1 MNISQKV
8 LAMSLSVSLLG
19 TGAGMSQVAQ
29 AHDASHESVTKT
41 DSKAVELRSNLD
53 MLLSEHAYLAADT
66 MRKGAEGSKD
76 FDESVKSL
84 NMNTKELS
92 KAIGDVYG
100 KDAGMEFEKMW
111 SEHIGYFVDYVN
123 ATNNNDEKGRQEA
136 LNNLDNYRDTFSQF
150 MATATDEKL
159 EAKGL
164 SDGLQMHVNQLVS
177 AFDASVNGDYDKAY
191 KYERESIHHMYM
203 VSKGLS
209 DAITK
214 QFPEDYHHT
223 SATTKAADLR
233 SDLNY
238 LMSEHAAL
246 AADAMQNGY
255 DGSENYKASVKALE
269 MNTKDLSK
277 AIEDA
282 YGKDAGM
289 EFEKMWSEH
298 IGYFVDYVEASKNND
313 KDAKQEAKSNLDNY
327 SKEFGAFLSKA
338 TDNQLKSN
346 ELADGLGMHVD
357 QLLAS
362 FDAYTKGD
370 YKTSTMKVREAY
382 AHMFMPAKV
391 LSNAIVMQNKSDFE
405 MDMPKE
411 MPDTGAQK

>member
-76 FDESVKSL
+76 FEESVKSL

-382 AHMFMPAKV
+382 AHMFMPAKG

>member
-41 DSKAVELRSNLD
+41 DSKAVELRSSLD

-123 ATNNNDEKGRQEA
+123 ATKSNDEKGRQEA
-136 LNNLDNYRDTFSQF
+136 LNNLDNYRETFSQF

-298 IGYFVDYVEASKNND
+298 IGYFVDYVEASKNKD
-313 KDAKQEAKSNLDNY
+313 KDAKQEAKNNLDNY

-382 AHMFMPAKV
+382 AHMFMPAKG

>member
-41 DSKAVELRSNLD
+41 DSKAVELRSSLD

-382 AHMFMPAKV
+382 AHMFMPAKG

>member
-298 IGYFVDYVEASKNND
+298 IGYFVDYVNATNNND
-313 KDAKQEAKSNLDNY
+313 EK
-327 SKEFGAFLSKA
+327 
-338 TDNQLKSN
+338 
-346 ELADGLGMHVD
+346 
-357 QLLAS
+357 
-362 FDAYTKGD
+362 
-370 YKTSTMKVREAY
+370 
-382 AHMFMPAKV
+382 
-391 LSNAIVMQNKSDFE
+391 
-405 MDMPKE
+405 
-411 MPDTGAQK
+411 

>member
-150 MATATDEKL
+150 MTTATDEKL

-382 AHMFMPAKV
+382 AHMFMPAKG

>member
-19 TGAGMSQVAQ
+19 TGGGMSQVAQ

-255 DGSENYKASVKALE
+255 DGSENYKAFVKALE

-382 AHMFMPAKV
+382 AHMFMPAKG

>member
-41 DSKAVELRSNLD
+41 DSKAVELRSSLD

-298 IGYFVDYVEASKNND
+298 IGYFVDYVEASKNKD
-313 KDAKQEAKSNLDNY
+313 KDAKQEAKNNLDNY

-382 AHMFMPAKV
+382 AHMFMPAKG

>member
-214 QFPEDYHHT
+214 QFPEDYH
-223 SATTKAADLR
+223 
-233 SDLNY
+233 
-238 LMSEHAAL
+238 
-246 AADAMQNGY
+246 Q
-255 DGSENYKASVKALE
+255 
-269 MNTKDLSK
+269 
-277 AIEDA
+277 
-282 YGKDAGM
+282 
-289 EFEKMWSEH
+289 
-298 IGYFVDYVEASKNND
+298 
-313 KDAKQEAKSNLDNY
+313 
-327 SKEFGAFLSKA
+327 
-338 TDNQLKSN
+338 
-346 ELADGLGMHVD
+346 
-357 QLLAS
+357 
-362 FDAYTKGD
+362 
-370 YKTSTMKVREAY
+370 
-382 AHMFMPAKV
+382 
-391 LSNAIVMQNKSDFE
+391 
-405 MDMPKE
+405 
-411 MPDTGAQK
+411 

>member
-191 KYERESIHHMYM
+191 KYERESIHHMYI

-246 AADAMQNGY
+246 SADAMQNGY

-382 AHMFMPAKV
+382 AHMFMPAKG

>member
-246 AADAMQNGY
+246 SADAMQNGY

-382 AHMFMPAKV
+382 AHMFMPAKG

>member
-255 DGSENYKASVKALE
+255 DDSENYKASVKALE

-298 IGYFVDYVEASKNND
+298 IGYFVDYVEASKNNN

-382 AHMFMPAKV
+382 AHMFMPAKG

>member
-8 LAMSLSVSLLG
+8 LAMSLSVLLLG
-19 TGAGMSQVAQ
+19 AGTSVSQIAQ

-53 MLLSEHAYLAADT
+53 MLLSEHAYLATDT

-76 FDESVKSL
+76 FDASVKSL
-84 NMNTKELS
+84 NMNTKDLS

-100 KDAGMEFEKMW
+100 QEAGKEFEKMW
-111 SEHIGYFVDYVN
+111 VEHIGYFVDYVN
-123 ATNNNDEKGRQEA
+123 ATNNNDENARQEA
-136 LNNLDNYRDTFSQF
+136 LKNLDNYREHFSQF
-150 MATATDEKL
+150 LASATDEKL

-164 SDGLQMHVNQLVS
+164 SEGLQMHVNQLVS

-209 DAITK
+209 NAITQ

-238 LMSEHAAL
+238 LMSEHAIL

-255 DGSENYKASVKALE
+255 DGSQNYKASVKALE

-277 AIEDA
+277 AIEGA
-282 YGKDAGM
+282 YGKEAGM
-289 EFEKMWSEH
+289 EFDKMWTEH
-298 IGYFVDYVEASKNND
+298 IGYFVDYVEASKNKD
-313 KDAKQEAKSNLDNY
+313 EDAKKEAKSNLDNY

-338 TDNQLKSN
+338 TDNQLKSD
-346 ELADGLGMHVD
+346 ELAEGLGMHVN

-382 AHMFMPAKV
+382 AHMFMPAKG
-391 LSNAIVMQNKSDFE
+391 LSQAIVMQNKSKFE

>member
-1 MNISQKV
+1 
-8 LAMSLSVSLLG
+8 
-19 TGAGMSQVAQ
+19 
-29 AHDASHESVTKT
+29 
-41 DSKAVELRSNLD
+41 
-53 MLLSEHAYLAADT
+53 
-66 MRKGAEGSKD
+66 
-76 FDESVKSL
+76 
-84 NMNTKELS
+84 
-92 KAIGDVYG
+92 
-100 KDAGMEFEKMW
+100 
-111 SEHIGYFVDYVN
+111 
-123 ATNNNDEKGRQEA
+123 
-136 LNNLDNYRDTFSQF
+136 
-150 MATATDEKL
+150 
-159 EAKGL
+159 
-164 SDGLQMHVNQLVS
+164 
-177 AFDASVNGDYDKAY
+177 YDKAY

-298 IGYFVDYVEASKNND
+298 IGYFVDYVNATNNND
-313 KDAKQEAKSNLDNY
+313 EKGRQEALNNLDNY
-327 SKEFGAFLSKA
+327 RDTFSQFMA
-338 TDNQLKSN
+338 T
-346 ELADGLGMHVD
+346 A
-357 QLLAS
+357 
-362 FDAYTKGD
+362 
-370 YKTSTMKVREAY
+370 
-382 AHMFMPAKV
+382 
-391 LSNAIVMQNKSDFE
+391 
-405 MDMPKE
+405 
-411 MPDTGAQK
+411 

>member
-19 TGAGMSQVAQ
+19 TGAGMSQVTQ

-382 AHMFMPAKV
+382 AHMFMPAKG

>member
-111 SEHIGYFVDYVN
+111 SEHIGYFVDYV
-123 ATNNNDEKGRQEA
+123 
-136 LNNLDNYRDTFSQF
+136 
-150 MATATDEKL
+150 
-159 EAKGL
+159 
-164 SDGLQMHVNQLVS
+164 
-177 AFDASVNGDYDKAY
+177 
-191 KYERESIHHMYM
+191 
-203 VSKGLS
+203 
-209 DAITK
+209 
-214 QFPEDYHHT
+214 
-223 SATTKAADLR
+223 
-233 SDLNY
+233 
-238 LMSEHAAL
+238 
-246 AADAMQNGY
+246 
-255 DGSENYKASVKALE
+255 
-269 MNTKDLSK
+269 
-277 AIEDA
+277 
-282 YGKDAGM
+282 
-289 EFEKMWSEH
+289 
-298 IGYFVDYVEASKNND
+298 EASKNND

-382 AHMFMPAKV
+382 AHMFMPAKG